1 MSIWADIHKRSSGV
15 SVRKEDIYTFKDIE
29 PSELAKMFKQ
39 GIVHF
44 KYRKKAKKGQ
54 PWDSGE
60 ERDAWGTKKM
70 DVVSKIPHGGDCPPK
85 HAGYTIYFD
94 VEKEDWRAFSDT
106 LLLGV
111 CPYVFSEEEYSKI
124 IMDDLK

>member
-1 MSIWADIHKRSSGV
+1 MSIWGDINRRSQGSF
-15 SVRKEDIYTFKDIE
+15 RKEDIYEFQEID
-29 PSELAKMFKQ
+29 PDRLAEMMKK

-60 ERDAWGTKKM
+60 EREAWGTKKM
-70 DVVSKIPHGGDCPPK
+70 DVISKIPHGGDCPPK
-85 HAGYTIYFD
+85 NAGYTIYFD
-94 VEKEDWRAFSDT
+94 LEKEDWRAFNDA

-111 CPYVFSEEEYSKI
+111 CPHIFSESEFNRILSGE
-124 IMDDLK
+124 

>member
-1 MSIWADIHKRSSGV
+1 MSVWADIHKRSTGS
-15 SVRKEDIYTFKDIE
+15 SFRKEDAYTFQDIDHDK
-29 PSELAKMFKQ
+29 LVDMMKQ

-70 DVVSKIPHGGDCPPK
+70 DVIDRVPHGGDCPPK
-85 HAGYTIYFD
+85 NAGYTIYFD
-94 VEKEDWRAFSDT
+94 MEKADWRAFDDRR
-106 LLLGV
+106 LLGV
-111 CPYVFSEEEYSKI
+111 CPHIFTQDEYDKFKL
-124 IMDDLK
+124 DL